1 MLTRDT
7 VVHTACRANGATDA
21 CWNLCWVT
29 ASLTHTVRRVVGLTA
44 GMFLSDSDALV
55 ISYSF
60 LGAGAGFFNC
70 FVPAVRTLSS
80 RQCLLHTKHIFVLV
94 LGRLADGME

>member
-1 MLTRDT
+1 
-7 VVHTACRANGATDA
+7 
-21 CWNLCWVT
+21 
-29 ASLTHTVRRVVGLTA
+29 
-44 GMFLSDSDALV
+44 MFLSDSDALV

-94 LGRLADGME
+94 LGLADGME

>member
-1 MLTRDT
+1 MLESLLGHSQP
-7 VVHTACRANGATDA
+7 HTHCAQGRA
-21 CWNLCWVT
+21 
-29 ASLTHTVRRVVGLTA
+29 H
-44 GMFLSDSDALV
+44 GMFLSTDSDALV

-94 LGRLADGME
+94 LGLADGME